1 MAALARQESKLSS
14 LARRHS
20 LHPHAAKVVDDLFR
34 GSDFFDRRDLLQV
47 KYEMLRRVRVEGA
60 SVTETAAAFG
70 LSRPSYYEAQTAFAH
85 DGLLGLLPKKRG
97 PRRAYKMSAA
107 VLAFLR
113 EQLAADAS
121 LRAPELARRLHERFG
136 LTVHPR
142 SIERALSREGKAPR
156 TPGTGGPAPTRPR
169 CPKR

>member
-1 MAALARQESKLSS
+1 MAKLARQDPKLSS
-14 LARRHS
+14 LEQRHS
-20 LHPHAAKVVDDLFR
+20 LHPHATKVVDDLFH

-60 SVTETAAAFG
+60 SITQTSTAFG
-70 LSRPSYYEAQTAFAH
+70 LSRPSYYEAQTAFAR
-85 DGLLGLLPKKRG
+85 DGLPGLLPKKRG

-107 VLAFLR
+107 VIAFLH
-113 EQLAADAS
+113 EQLAADTS

-142 SIERALSREGKAPR
+142 SIERALEREGKASR
-156 TPGTGGPAPTRPR
+156 TPGTGGSAPARPPRPR
-169 CPKR
+169 R